1 MDRYYR
7 DSVAALNA
15 LRNQFNG
22 QVEQEFIRQLYPQ
35 IVDWA
40 DRIPWENFK
49 DIFRQL
55 QLRREEIDLLLR
67 EDAKSGLPQCPLIAC
82 ASQTNY
88 KDEPD
93 LDEDGRPPQRR
104 TTPLH
109 MIAGL
114 EFPEILPYVAHDLFD
129 IYDRFDVNYT
139 DELGFTHFHAAC
151 KCNVVKA
158 VTKFLE
164 LGQDPNLIVPG
175 TLDSPLHLT
184 TSPEVVEL
192 LLEKG
197 SDPTLTNAK
206 RSTPLHSMC
215 RGGLMHTS
223 QELTKK
229 FFEINEKIGQHR
241 VPINA
246 QDNSGN
252 APLHLALMACQRG
265 TMEILLNNGADPNL
279 PHGKNLW
286 TPLHFICLKIMFAT
300 HNQKIPMVELLLRA
314 GADPNA
320 TLEGSTPLHLIC
332 QHHDH
337 HVELLKKIF
346 ELGGRRVNVNAEDRQ
361 GRTPLFYA
369 VVTLGPSLV
378 DVLLDNG
385 ADLTSFNFPTYDDF
399 REYSKKWNH
408 GAHDILILASG
419 VLAIV
424 DILQKG
430 GYKWYER
437 EEIYDLT
444 IGELFEKFWMFQPL
458 SDSDI
463 RLRRGKCWFE
473 EDAFVEKAKEIKFK
487 GDLSLHEVI
496 QLRPKE
502 AKKKL
507 DYLDY
512 FRFATSGD
520 LHKLGNY
527 KYGCAL
533 HLCEKLARAHFLEL
547 ALEVFPSVIPIGN
560 SEKHYQEVNETICD
574 HLRNKDLW
582 HMYKARQQQ
591 IEIDRKKNNGC
602 KNNPKLKA
610 LRKQFNRQVEDEFIR
625 QLYLQTL
632 DWKDRISW
640 ENFKDIFLQQL
651 RREEIDLLLREDAT
665 RGHPLCPLIACASKT
680 NYKDEPDLDEDGKP
694 PQRRTTP
701 LHMIARLE
709 SYEISTC
716 RVRDLFN
723 IYDRFDVNYTDELG
737 FTHFHAACKYGLDGV
752 AKKFLEFG
760 QDPNL
765 IVPGTLDSPLH
776 LTTSPEVVKL
786 LLEKGAD
793 PTLTNAKGSTPLHN
807 MCRLTKNSKALTE
820 KFFEINEKIGQHR
833 VPINAQ
839 DESGNAPLHLAL
851 MASQVGTMEI
861 LLNNGADPNLPHGK
875 KHLTPLQFIFQNII
889 NKYASRNDLR
899 EKIPMVELLLRA
911 GADPNAM
918 LEGSTPLHLICQ
930 HYDHHVELLKKTLPP
945 RICQHHDDDVELLKK
960 IFELGGRRVNV
971 NAQDRQRRTPLFYA
985 VVTLG
990 PSLVDVLLD
999 NGADLSSFT
1008 FPTFDDFAENSTTW
1022 IGKINYN
1029 LILASGVMAIVDS
1042 LQKRGYEWYER
1053 EENNRTVGKLFARY
1067 ELFQRLSD
1075 SDIRLR
1081 KGKCWF
1087 EEDAFVEKAK
1097 EIKFKADLSLHD
1109 VIQLRPKEAKKKLD
1123 YLDYFRF
1130 ATSGDLRKLE
1140 SYRFSCALHLCEK
1153 LARAHFQELA
1163 LKVFPSFV
1171 HIHNLPEHI
1180 SETIFDHLTNKDLW
1194 HIYDASQQQIEMDRQ
1209 NNPSS

>member
-1 MDRYYR
+1 MYHIC
-7 DSVAALNA
+7 VAELKA
-15 LRNQFNG
+15 LRKQFNR
-22 QVEQEFIRQLYPQ
+22 QVEDEFIRQLYLQ
-35 IVDWA
+35 TLDWK
-40 DRIPWENFK
+40 DRISWENFK

-67 EDAKSGLPQCPLIAC
+67 EDATRGHPLCPLIAC

-93 LDEDGRPPQRR
+93 LDEDGKPPQRR

-184 TSPEVVEL
+184 TSPEVVE
-192 LLEKG
+192 
-197 SDPTLTNAK
+197 
-206 RSTPLHSMC
+206 
-215 RGGLMHTS
+215 
-223 QELTKK
+223 
-229 FFEINEKIGQHR
+229 
-241 VPINA
+241 
-246 QDNSGN
+246 
-252 APLHLALMACQRG
+252 
-265 TMEILLNNGADPNL
+265 
-279 PHGKNLW
+279 
-286 TPLHFICLKIMFAT
+286 
-300 HNQKIPMVELLLRA
+300 
-314 GADPNA
+314 
-320 TLEGSTPLHLIC
+320 
-332 QHHDH
+332 
-337 HVELLKKIF
+337 
-346 ELGGRRVNVNAEDRQ
+346 
-361 GRTPLFYA
+361 
-369 VVTLGPSLV
+369 
-378 DVLLDNG
+378 
-385 ADLTSFNFPTYDDF
+385 
-399 REYSKKWNH
+399 
-408 GAHDILILASG
+408 
-419 VLAIV
+419 
-424 DILQKG
+424 
-430 GYKWYER
+430 
-437 EEIYDLT
+437 
-444 IGELFEKFWMFQPL
+444 
-458 SDSDI
+458 
-463 RLRRGKCWFE
+463 
-473 EDAFVEKAKEIKFK
+473 
-487 GDLSLHEVI
+487 
-496 QLRPKE
+496 
-502 AKKKL
+502 
-507 DYLDY
+507 
-512 FRFATSGD
+512 
-520 LHKLGNY
+520 
-527 KYGCAL
+527 
-533 HLCEKLARAHFLEL
+533 
-547 ALEVFPSVIPIGN
+547 
-560 SEKHYQEVNETICD
+560 
-574 HLRNKDLW
+574 
-582 HMYKARQQQ
+582 
-591 IEIDRKKNNGC
+591 
-602 KNNPKLKA
+602 
-610 LRKQFNRQVEDEFIR
+610 
-625 QLYLQTL
+625 
-632 DWKDRISW
+632 
-640 ENFKDIFLQQL
+640 
-651 RREEIDLLLREDAT
+651 
-665 RGHPLCPLIACASKT
+665 
-680 NYKDEPDLDEDGKP
+680 
-694 PQRRTTP
+694 
-701 LHMIARLE
+701 
-709 SYEISTC
+709 
-716 RVRDLFN
+716 
-723 IYDRFDVNYTDELG
+723 
-737 FTHFHAACKYGLDGV
+737 
-752 AKKFLEFG
+752 
-760 QDPNL
+760 
-765 IVPGTLDSPLH
+765 
-776 LTTSPEVVKL
+776 L

-930 HYDHHVELLKKTLPP
+930 HYDHHVELLKK
-945 RICQHHDDDVELLKK
+945 

-971 NAQDRQRRTPLFYA
+971 NAEDRQGRTPLFYA

-999 NGADLSSFT
+999 NGADLTSFN
-1008 FPTFDDFAENSTTW
+1008 FPTYDDFREYSKKWNHGAHD
-1022 IGKINYN
+1022 I
-1029 LILASGVMAIVDS
+1029 LILASGVLAIVDI
-1042 LQKRGYEWYER
+1042 LQKGGYKWYER
-1053 EENNRTVGKLFARY
+1053 EEIYDLTIG
-1067 ELFQRLSD
+1067 ELFEKFWMFQPLSD

-1081 KGKCWF
+1081 RGKCWF

-1130 ATSGDLRKLE
+1130 ATSGDLRKLG
-1140 SYRFSCALHLCEK
+1140 SYRFGCALHLCEK